1 MIVMG
6 KTVARSKSLNIQLEI
21 QYPFKKNHRISV
33 TGTMIQAI
41 FQA

>member
-6 KTVARSKSLNIQLEI
+6 KTVAKSKSLNIQLEI
-21 QYPFKKNHRISV
+21 QYPFKKNRV
-33 TGTMIQAI
+33 RTTGTTIQAI